1 MRYYRIIYIVL
12 IFVIFGFESPLS
24 AQVDSLVLVEEIDSI
39 GLDSLDL
46 PDSLQIE
53 NQSVEKDRISKDA
66 LDIEVTYGALD
77 TQWYDHVNK
86 KMHLFG
92 DAYVNYGAM
101 ELKAGYI
108 IYDIGASMAE
118 AYSIQDSAGH
128 VVQKPSF
135 KDGDQTFTYEQLK
148 YNFKSKKGL
157 VTQAVT
163 EEGDLFVLGATTKFI
178 GKMDTIG
185 REDDVIFNTNA
196 LITSCNHDHPHYG
209 IRTKRLKVIPK
220 KVGVTG
226 PARLELAGVPTP
238 IWLPFGF
245 FPLADGRST
254 GLIFPSDFPYEEDRG
269 FGVRGIGWYFPISDY
284 VDLKITGDI
293 FTRGSWLAN
302 VGLNYK
308 KRYKYTGGVNLSY
321 SNTKIEDFTDGSVNP
336 TQSFNVRLKHTQSAK
351 AHPYRSI
358 GGEINFS
365 TNGFNNRN
373 YSDAANVLTN
383 RYTSNFRFKHKMPR
397 TPFNFSLG
405 LKHDQ
410 NTQTKKVNVTLP
422 ELDLVMNTIYPFRR
436 KNKGSN
442 EEKWYEI
449 ISLKYDSKAA
459 NYISTVDTAL
469 FNQDVFDNMK
479 YGVRQRASTGASFPI
494 FKYITINP
502 SASFEEHWVFRSVEK
517 QYFEAQDST
526 ATNTVDGFLPFRKFN
541 TGIRANTQLFGTMLF
556 KKGPIRGVRHTV
568 KPSISFNYNPETKM
582 RYEEVLRNS
591 RDEEVLTYSPFENG
605 PFGTPRGD
613 IKRAGLNYGLGN
625 VLEIKHFK
633 RKDSTEQKL
642 RVLES
647 FNFSGNYNFAADTL
661 QWSPIGVSSN
671 TRIFKRL
678 TKLSLRASLDPYMEV
693 GNIRVDTFYNQNFG
707 KYLRL
712 DSWQAQISTD
722 FTFKQI
728 IDFISGDSKDDS
740 GRRDDKK
747 EDDSYEAKDTKLM
760 DILANLRLNHKISYT
775 MTTTDNTE
783 MSIMRQHTL
792 GLAGNMNITDN
803 WNVSIGNLSYDFI
816 GKRIVYP
823 YFTFS
828 RKLHCWKMNFSWA
841 PNRDAYSFF
850 IGVNSSTLDFLKY
863 NYGQNNVGFNN
874 FR

>member
-1 MRYYRIIYIVL
+1 MYYYRINYIVL
-12 IFVIFGFESPLS
+12 IFIIFPACISLN
-24 AQVDSLVLVEEIDSI
+24 AQVDSLLLGESIDSI
-39 GLDSLDL
+39 A
-46 PDSLQIE
+46 PDSLAIVDTL
-53 NQSVEKDRISKDA
+53 SVDTLALSEDRISKDA
-66 LDIEVTYGALD
+66 LDTEVSYGARD
-77 TQWYDHVNK
+77 TQWYDHVHK

-92 DAYVNYGAM
+92 EAYVNYGPM

-128 VVQKPSF
+128 EVQKPTF
-135 KDGDQTFTYEQLK
+135 KDGDQSFTYEQLK

-157 VTQAVT
+157 VRQAVT

-196 LITSCNHDHPHYG
+196 LITSCDHDHPHYG

-238 IWLPFGF
+238 LWLPFGF

-284 VDLKITGDI
+284 VDLKITGDL

-308 KRYKYTGGVNLSY
+308 KRYKYTGGLSLSY
-321 SNTKIEDFTDGSVNP
+321 SDTKLEDFTDGSINSN
-336 TQSFNVRLKHTQSAK
+336 QSFNVRLKHTQSAK

-373 YSDAANVLTN
+373 YSDATNVLTN

-405 LKHDQ
+405 LRHDQ
-410 NTQTKKVNVTLP
+410 NTKTQVVNVTLP
-422 ELDLVMNTIYPFRR
+422 ELDLNMNTIYPFRK
-436 KNKGSN
+436 KNRGSN
-442 EEKWYEI
+442 KEKWYEI

-479 YGVRQRASTGASFPI
+479 YGIRQKASTGASFPVL
-494 FKYITINP
+494 KYITINP

-526 ATNTVDGFLPFRKFN
+526 ATNTIDGFLPFRKFN

-568 KPSISFNYNPETKM
+568 KPSISFNYNPDTKM
-582 RYEEVLRNS
+582 KYEEVLFNS
-591 RDEEVLTYSPFENG
+591 RDEEVEVYSPFEGG
-605 PFGTPRGD
+605 PFGTLRGD
-613 IKRAGLNYGLGN
+613 AKTAGLNYGLGN
-625 VLEIKHFK
+625 VLEIKRFK
-633 RKDSTEQKL
+633 RSDSTEQKI
-642 RVLES
+642 RILES

-661 QWSPIGVSSN
+661 HWSQISVRSN

-678 TKLSLRASLDPYMEV
+678 TKFTLSATLDPYAEN
-693 GNIRVDTFYNQNFG
+693 GNQRVNVFANEALGKIVRVD
-707 KYLRL
+707 RWSA
-712 DSWQAQISTD
+712 DIATD
-722 FTFKQI
+722 FTLKQM
-728 IDFISGDSKDDS
+728 IDLFNPKAEESS
-740 GRRDDKK
+740 GRDDDDRESYKPK
-747 EDDSYEAKDTKLM
+747 ETKLM
-760 DILANLRLNHKISYT
+760 DILGSLRVNHRIGYS
-775 MTTTDNTE
+775 MTTKNNTE
-783 MSIMRQHTL
+783 MSIMRTHTI
-792 GLAGNMNITDN
+792 AVSGNMNITDN
-803 WNVSIGNLSYDFI
+803 WNVGIGSLRYDFI
-816 GKRIVYP
+816 ANSFVYP
-823 YFTFS
+823 FFTFS

-863 NYGQNNVGFNN
+863 NYGQNNVGLGNN
-874 FR
+874 FRP